1 MVHKE
6 ACLHLLPPGTT
17 PATSLSSHGLRPL
30 PHPPLLGGTA
40 QGMGTVTDR
49 RHTNWVPGME
59 GRTGQVSSRPL
70 TTPCPGEAAERN
82 TYDMQ
87 IH

>member
-6 ACLHLLPPGTT
+6 ACLHLLPLGTT
-17 PATSLSSHGLRPL
+17 PATPLSSHGLSPL

-40 QGMGTVTDR
+40 QGMGPVTDGR
-49 RHTNWVPGME
+49 RTNWVPGME

-70 TTPCPGEAAERN
+70 TTPYPGRLQEE
-82 TYDMQ
+82 TPM
-87 IH
+87 ICK